1 MKTPDQKIFVM
12 EGSLK
17 VFSTGLLSLLPP
29 LGLVFAPLA
38 LWRFFSIWSIAGKD
52 WNPARSQLYL
62 GMWAAFV
69 GGFLSLVVLLIVVGI
84 INNAF

>member
-1 MKTPDQKIFVM
+1 MNTPDQKIFVM

-17 VFSTGLLSLLPP
+17 VFSTGLLSLVPP
-29 LGLVFAPLA
+29 LGLVCAPLA
-38 LWRFFSIWSIAGKD
+38 LWRFFSIWSVAGKE

-69 GGFLSLVVLLIVVGI
+69 GGFLSVVTLLIVIAI
-84 INNAF
+84 INNAI